1 MQKMIHCKAC
11 GKEIAKSAKACPHCG
26 AKAKPGCLRT
36 VLAVFLIFIGIGLI
50 AGALSDDEGPVKVPS
65 ESQSVAQTTQ
75 PTEEPVFTVGD
86 TATMDDIYVTLVE
99 VHEYDGKYLEPEEG
113 NTFVAFELL
122 IENKSDEDIVV
133 SSLMC
138 FEAYFDDFSKDISL
152 GAETESGM
160 NTLDGTVAAGKKMSG
175 AIAYEV
181 PNDWQTAELRFNP
194 DWGNKEFV
202 FTYSK

>member
-1 MQKMIHCKAC
+1 MEKMIHCKSC

-26 AKAKPGCLRT
+26 AKAKPGCFRI

-50 AGALSDDEGPVKVPS
+50 AGALSEDEGPVKVPS
-65 ESQSVAQTTQ
+65 ESQGTAQTTQ
-75 PTEEPVFTVGD
+75 PAEDPVFTVGD
-86 TATMDDIYVTLVE
+86 TAAMDDIYVTLVE
-99 VHEYDGKYLEPEEG
+99 IHEYDGEFLEPEDG

-152 GAETESGM
+152 SAATESGKD
-160 NTLDGTVAAGKKMSG
+160 TLDGTVAAGKKMSG
-175 AIAYEV
+175 VVGYEV
-181 PNDWQTAELRFNP
+181 PEGWKTAELRFNP

>member
-1 MQKMIHCKAC
+1 MEKMIRCKAC
-11 GKEIAKSAKACPHCG
+11 GKEIAKSAKACPSCG
-26 AKAKPGCLRT
+26 AKNKKPPIGCLVVV
-36 VLAVFLIFIGIGLI
+36 VLLILFAALG
-50 AGALSDDEGPVKVPS
+50 AGGEDDGPVKVPS
-65 ESQSVAQTTQ
+65 ESQNVAQTTQ
-75 PTEEPVFTVGD
+75 ATEEPVFTVGD
-86 TATMDDIYVTLVE
+86 TAAMDDIYVTLVE
-99 VHEYDGKYLEPEEG
+99 VHEFDGKYLEPEEG

-160 NTLDGTVAAGKKMSG
+160 DTLDGTVAAGKKMTG

-181 PNDWQTAELRFNP
+181 PKDWQAAELHFNP
-194 DWGNKEFV
+194 DFGSKEFV